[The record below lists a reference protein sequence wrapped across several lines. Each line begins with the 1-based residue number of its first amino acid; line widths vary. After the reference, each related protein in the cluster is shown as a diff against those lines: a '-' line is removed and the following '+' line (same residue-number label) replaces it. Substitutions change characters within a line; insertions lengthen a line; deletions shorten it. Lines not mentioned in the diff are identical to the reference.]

1 MSLLAISNTVSNT
14 TSITRT
20 RFIRTLMSSVCLMTA
35 LFMSGLS
42 FAQEDVLIKSQSV
55 NMSESSLDSI
65 EVVDINT
72 ADVKQL
78 ASLTNVGV
86 KKAQE
91 IIQYRQVN
99 GLFVSIDDLKKVKG
113 IGSSTIEKNRHRM
126 HVASN

>member
-1 MSLLAISNTVSNT
+1 MSLFAVSKIVSNT

-55 NMSESSLDSI
+55 NMSESSLDRI

-78 ASLTNVGV
+78 ASLANVGV

-113 IGSSTIEKNRHRM
+113 HRQQ
-126 HVASN
+126 HN